1 MSNENNKVDINKHE
15 IDIETLKKQ
24 NVNDLLSIK
33 ELYRKLKE
41 TENKISQIK
50 YINNTLVKKLEK
62 EYLSLEKLII
72 DENAQAELS
81 HKINTTKTELK
92 NNINKVS
99 SQMENKLDTKA
110 NAIDVFNKNEINTKI
125 WNMSNLGQ
133 DVKEAMTGGSV
144 AVVGKNAVLNVN
156 IVDNQITPN
165 KLGFGKLG
173 KNKFD
178 GTFLTNTTL
187 GGDGSDGTFT
197 VNNSEGGISAL
208 VRVKEGVTYTIS
220 VEEGHDRFRIGECAA
235 YPEYNTK
242 VTKRHFADN
251 DNKITLQARE
261 GMQYFIIYLSS
272 SSQSLIPSK
281 LQVEEG
287 AKQTRYCKP
296 TLILDYEDETIPQ
309 NAIIKDRYQIGY
321 QLGIGFNI
329 LTNEKIISVS
339 EEINIIVGEKRR
351 YNLVKGTYSY
361 SDINAKIICVLANS
375 DTKMLE
381 FCKTSELINKGCEY
395 DYLGIINNESQ
406 QIFINGN
413 YAINGYYIKPYTDK
427 KSFERNIIAKE
438 VNSNFTNTSSYITP
452 NTTGG
457 GNALNDLYA
466 LWDDLVNKSNG
477 YITKSLLGK
486 DSTELPIYRYD
497 FKPFAPQNNTMN
509 ITFPKVIFLG
519 GIHGHE
525 RYCNYEDY
533 RFFKELVENWT
544 KNDVL
549 EYLRFNVH
557 FIVVPV
563 QCPWGYQNKSRINSN
578 GVNINRNH
586 ESEWKLTEKGNDYS
600 GTAPM
605 TEIETQLIDNLLSKN
620 KDAIFA
626 IDHHNFNSFAMDGH
640 IAWFGS
646 RAPKTHKT
654 IFGLCNF
661 MDGYTKKKFP
671 WILTDN
677 AANKSKNLYC
687 LKNSVGGGLASTMW
701 LKHGI
706 QGIIYETVPSWSFST
721 DTQKYKGTNEDLQ
734 NLMVDL
740 LGNLLLTVVKNN
752 DYLISK

>member
-1 MSNENNKVDINKHE
+1 MKYTDKLCLPIWNKPETDVFDIEQFNEGMQTIDDTVIHILNQINDLVIGDKE
-15 IDIETLKKQ
+15 IDLNGYVKEKVFKEYAKK
-24 NVNDLLSIK
+24 V
-33 ELYRKLKE
+33 
-41 TENKISQIK
+41 ENKADKEKVEQI
-50 YINNTLVKKLEK
+50 
-62 EYLSLEKLII
+62 
-72 DENAQAELS
+72 
-81 HKINTTKTELK
+81 
-92 NNINKVS
+92 S
-99 SQMENKLDTKA
+99 SQLDNKA
-110 NAIDVFNKNEINTKI
+110 NKSDVFSMA
-125 WNMSNLGQ
+125 NMGQ
-133 DVKEAMTGGSV
+133 DIKEAMTGGSV
-144 AVVGKNAVLNVN
+144 AVVGKNAILNAN
-156 IVDNQITPN
+156 IVDKQITLN

-178 GTFLTNTTL
+178 GTFLMNTTL
-187 GGDGSDGTFT
+187 GGDGADGTFT
-197 VNNSEGGISAL
+197 VNNSEGGVCAL

-220 VEEGHDRFRIGECAA
+220 VEEGHDRFRIGECAV
-235 YPEYNTK
+235 YPDYNTK

-251 DNKITLQARE
+251 DNKITLKARE

-272 SSQSLIPSK
+272 SSQKLIPSK

-287 AKQTRYCKP
+287 TNQTKYCKP

-329 LTNEKIISVS
+329 LTNDKVISVS
-339 EEINIIVGEKRR
+339 QDINIIIGEKRR
-351 YNLVKGTYSY
+351 YNLIKGSYSY
-361 SDINAKIICVLANS
+361 SDIGAKIICVLANS
-375 DTKMLE
+375 NTKTLE
-381 FCKTSELINKGCEY
+381 FCKTSELIDKGNEY
-395 DYLGIINNESQ
+395 DYLGIINTESQ

-413 YAINGYYIKPYTDK
+413 YAINGNYTKPYTVDISAK
-427 KSFERNIIAKE
+427 NTFEKNIITKE

-452 NTTGG
+452 NTTEG

-466 LWDDLVNKSNG
+466 LWDNLVDKSDG
-477 YITKSLLGK
+477 YIKKSLLGN
-486 DSTELPIYRYD
+486 DATGLPIYRYD

-525 RYCNYEDY
+525 RYCNFEDY
-533 RFFKELVENWT
+533 RFFKELVESWT

-563 QCPWGYQNKSRINSN
+563 QCPWGFQNKSRINSN

-586 ESEWKLTEKGNDYS
+586 ESDWKLTEEGNDYS

-605 TEIETQLIDNLLSKN
+605 TEIETQLIDTLLSKN

-646 RAPKTHKT
+646 RSPKTHKT

-661 MDGYTKKKFP
+661 MDGYTKKKYP

-677 AANKSKNLYC
+677 VANKSKNLYC
-687 LKNSVGGGLASTMW
+687 LKSCVGGGLASTMW
-701 LKHGI
+701 LKYGI

-721 DTQKYKGTNEDLQ
+721 DSQKYKGTNEDLQ

-752 DYLISK
+752 DYLISN